1 MQSNKFSQF
10 LGGTNYTK
18 SFKEETNEPNC
29 IKIGTTER
37 TMYDEVGRTKSS
49 EITFSYKCTEADFW
63 WGILSA
69 SFIFVPGKLPT
80 LKNLENNYIF
90 FFRTPLL

>member
-1 MQSNKFSQF
+1 MQEKLENKFSQL

-29 IKIGTTER
+29 IKIGATEH
-37 TMYDEVGRTKSS
+37 TIYEFGRTKSS
-49 EITFSYKCTEADFW
+49 EITFSYKCTEADPW

-69 SFIFVPGKLPT
+69 SFIFVPGMVFCYQ
-80 LKNLENNYIF
+80 NCSD
-90 FFRTPLL
+90 LL